1 MKMRRFLVLLLSLA
15 LVFALVGC
23 GGAGGKAP
31 GESSAP
37 AESIS
42 AWIVYERQVDKDEV
56 TIYHYAAFT
65 DQVPDLMFRFTV
77 E

>member
-1 MKMRRFLVLLLSLA
+1 MKMKRFLVFLLSLA
-15 LVFALVGC
+15 LIFTLVGC
-23 GGAGGKAP
+23 GGADGKASS
-31 GESSAP
+31 ESSAP
-37 AESIS
+37 GESIS